1 MKSFIGHHEV
11 ATDTD
16 YLELALGTPLEL
28 WLGEKGESAEEC
40 AARLDAARDI
50 LADDPE
56 LIDSVSRIAA
66 EAIEAHAPV
75 LFHSTGRLPRPARST
90 GRTATASKAVAA

>member
-1 MKSFIGHHEV
+1 MKSFIGRHEV
-11 ATDTD
+11 ATDAD

-28 WLGEKGESAEEC
+28 WLGEEGESDEER

-56 LIDSVSRIAA
+56 LIDSVSRIAV

-75 LFHSTGRLPRPARST
+75 LFHSTGRLPRPARNT
-90 GRTATASKAVAA
+90 GRTATVSKAVAA

>member
-1 MKSFIGHHEV
+1 MKSFIGHHQV

-28 WLGEKGESAEEC
+28 WLDEEGESAEER

-50 LADDPE
+50 LADEPE
-56 LIDSVSRIAA
+56 LLDRVTRIAA
-66 EAIEAHAPV
+66 AAIEPHAPT
-75 LFHSTGRLPRPARST
+75 LLHSIGILPRPARVK
-90 GRTATASKAVAA
+90 GRTAVKAVAA

>member
-28 WLGEKGESAEEC
+28 WLGEEDESDDER

-56 LIDSVSRIAA
+56 LIDRATRIAA
-66 EAIEAHAPV
+66 EAIEAHVPA
-75 LFHSTGRLPRPARST
+75 LFHNVSRLPRPARST
-90 GRTATASKAVAA
+90 GRTTPKAVAA

>member
-28 WLGEKGESAEEC
+28 WLGEEGESAK
-40 AARLDAARDI
+40 ARTARLDAARDI

-56 LIDSVSRIAA
+56 LYDHVVRLAARALDEAGWLRLAPSVPERFSPR
-66 EAIEAHAPV
+66 
-75 LFHSTGRLPRPARST
+75 TG
-90 GRTATASKAVAA
+90 VAA